1 MPRTRREVFTGVGM
15 LLSVALAGCQSN
27 DGRRSQTPAE
37 STRARTTPV
46 SPDPGWVKLNLVP
59 TQLRAI
65 VKRAVRNRSSFSAEE
80 RTTLDRLASNGS
92 VTVHN
97 ITRHSE
103 LPLHPPY
110 LVELNGSVHLI
121 DKRTIATRES
131 EVRRFHIE
139 VLNEPRENALAF
151 GDLSELDQTIV
162 KRGLTEEYLE
172 NGTPFSGTFFYT
184 FERRSPAESRIA
196 TAEGDVFVAYQD
208 DTLKLRSMGSDT
220 VVEQDVRYDLTE
232 VAPTRSAT
240 QEYIDRKYIRT
251 LSPEE
256 IPQPQRE
263 ILTAAIENQEGY
275 REDGQGSQS
284 FRALL
289 DRLQDVPQVPNGGRY
304 VRYDGTVYQ
313 VVQTGVEV

>member
-1 MPRTRREVFTGVGM
+1 MSRTRRETFIGLGT
-15 LLSVALAGCQSN
+15 LLSISLAGCQSAEK
-27 DGRRSQTPAE
+27 GGSRTTAE
-37 STRARTTPV
+37 STPARTTPV
-46 SPDPGWVKLNLVP
+46 SPDPGWVELNLVP
-59 TQLRAI
+59 TQLREI
-65 VKRAVRNRSSFSAEE
+65 VERAVRNRSSFAAEE

-103 LPLHPPY
+103 LPLHPPH
-110 LVELNGSVHLI
+110 LVELNGSVDSI

-131 EVRRFHIE
+131 DVRRFHIE
-139 VLNEPRENALAF
+139 VLDEPRKDAPAF
-151 GDLSELDQTIV
+151 ADLSDLDRTII

-184 FERRSPAESRIA
+184 FGKRSPAESRIA
-196 TAEGDVFVAYQD
+196 TAEGDVFVAYRD

-220 VVEQDVRYDLTE
+220 VVERDIRYTLTE

-240 QEYIDRKYIRT
+240 QEYVDRTYIRT
-251 LSPEE
+251 LSPGEV
-256 IPQPQRE
+256 PQPQQE
-263 ILTAAIENQEGY
+263 ILTAAIEKREGY
-275 REDGQGSQS
+275 REDGQGSQA

-289 DRLQDVPQVPNGGRY
+289 DRLRDVPQVPKGGRY

-313 VVQTGVEV
+313 VVQTAVEA